1 MKFSGRF
8 KHYLVIVISVMAF
21 VSCSTKETKTTHLV
35 VDYPAAHTVFPPDM
49 AAPTFTWSTNATP
62 VPAFRMI
69 VQNGDVRL
77 FESKPIKETQWRP
90 EPDLWERIK
99 KTGGKEL
106 TFTVYS
112 EANDTK
118 GSVPFSI
125 TADSVAA
132 PIFYRNVPLP
142 FKFARE
148 NLKNVSWHLGHVSDE
163 ERPQTVLDNIPVCG
177 NCHSFSADGK
187 TLGMDV
193 DARDEKGAY
202 AIVDLEP
209 EVKMGEDEII
219 NWSQFQKNEFTY
231 GLLSQISPNG
241 RYVVSTLKDCE
252 IFVDRHDLEYSQ
264 LFFPFKGILQV
275 YDRQTGRSFELEGAN
290 DTTFVQ
296 SNPVWSPDGQYLY
309 FARSKAYHF
318 EESGIFRGSKATDYK
333 TYKKFLKNFLERK
346 TLFKFDI
353 YRVPFND
360 GKGGVCEPVK
370 GASHN
375 GMSNYFPRFTPDGK
389 WMVFCQA
396 ESFMLLMPDSKLH
409 IVSAEG
415 GEPRLM
421 NCNTDNMNSWHSI
434 SPNGKWMVFSSK
446 ANGPFTQLYLTHL
459 NVDGTDT
466 PPVLLER
473 FVAPQRAANIPEF
486 VNLPTGASFKIDPAF
501 LEQDAFT
508 IRMAEIKRSE
518 GALDEALTLFNQ
530 AIDEN
535 PKNAQAYHGRGETYV
550 LLRKPEVALD
560 DFDKAVYFSGNSS
573 VFHVSRAMVYTS
585 LQKNEKA
592 LKDYQRAIELDSFN
606 FMAYNNRGILYWQGG
621 ELDKAYQEFSKAIQY
636 NPDAVNAYVN
646 RGAVTVE
653 SGMPDLA
660 MQDFNT
666 AIRIHPKDVAALK
679 ARAMLREQMNELPT
693 ALQDLDLAIQLAPE
707 NGELR
712 FRRGLLYQ
720 KLGNNEVAC
729 NDFTQSAQLG
739 FPLGQQALK
748 KFCK

>member
-1 MKFSGRF
+1 MKRSGRIA
-8 KHYLVIVISVMAF
+8 HYLMTVALIIGFA
-21 VSCSTKETKTTHLV
+21 SCVTREANTDYLAIK
-35 VDYPAAHTVFPPDM
+35 YPAPNTVFPPDL
-49 AAPTFTWSTNATP
+49 AAPTFTWRTNASSAS
-62 VPAFRMI
+62 AFRMI
-69 VQNGDVRL
+69 IKNGDVRI
-77 FESKPIKETQWRP
+77 FESKPIKETHWRP
-90 EPDLWERIK
+90 EPSLWERIK

-106 TFTVYS
+106 SFTVYS
-112 EANDTK
+112 EANETK
-118 GSVPFSI
+118 ASVSFSI

-148 NLKNVSWHLGHVSDE
+148 NLKKVSWHLGHVSDE

-202 AIVDLEP
+202 AIVDLEQD
-209 EVKMGEDEII
+209 VKMGEDEII
-219 NWSQFQKNEFTY
+219 NWSKFQKNEFTY
-231 GLLSQISPNG
+231 GLLSQVSSNG

-275 YDRQTGRSFELEGAN
+275 YDRKTGRSFELEGAN

-318 EESGIFRGSKATDYK
+318 EESGIFRGSKATDFK
-333 TYKKFLKNFLERK
+333 TYQTFLKNFMERQ

-353 YRVPFND
+353 YRVPFNA
-360 GKGGVCEPVK
+360 GKGGTCEPVK
-370 GASHN
+370 GASNN

-409 IVSAEG
+409 IVSPEG

-421 NCNTDNMNSWHSI
+421 NCNTENMNSWHSI

-459 NVDGTDT
+459 NGDGTDT

-486 VNLPTGASFKIDPAF
+486 VNLPAGTSFKIDPVF

-518 GALDEALTLFNQ
+518 GALEEALTLFNQ
-530 AIDEN
+530 AIAEN
-535 PKNAQAYHGRGETYV
+535 SKNALAYHGRGETYV
-550 LLRKPEVALD
+550 LLGKPELALD
-560 DFDKAVYFSGNSS
+560 DFNTAVLFSGKSS
-573 VFHVSRAMVYTS
+573 VFHVSRGMTYAS
-585 LQKNEKA
+585 LKRQDKA

-606 FMAYNNRGILYWQGG
+606 FMAYNNRGMLYWQMG
-621 ELDKAYQEFSKAIQY
+621 ESDKAYQEFTKAIRF
-636 NPDAVNAYVN
+636 NPDAVKAYVN
-646 RGAVTVE
+646 RGAVTAE
-653 SGMPDLA
+653 SGMVDLA
-660 MQDFNT
+660 MQDFNK
-666 AIRIHPKDVAALK
+666 AIRINAKDVDALK
-679 ARAMLREQMNELPT
+679 ARAMLREQKGELQA

-720 KLGNNEVAC
+720 NVGNKDLAC
-729 NDFTQSAQLG
+729 NDFKISAQLG
-739 FPLGQQALK
+739 FPMGQQALD